1 MRISQWEFQEKVTA
15 RSTYR
20 SVAQS
25 SQRNLHLAHEAIL
38 VNTLA
43 LAVLRLL
50 GPHLLHVLENHVA
63 VTVERLDTGEEL
75 AVVAAGNQDLGVVA
89 GSGLQQRQRTCG
101 KLMLFDEGD
110 FIFAVCVKNLAV
122 SLSVQCM

>member
-1 MRISQWEFQEKVTA
+1 MGVSQWEFQEKVTA
-15 RSTYR
+15 RSTDR

-75 AVVAAGNQDLGVVA
+75 AVVAAGNQDLCARADG
-89 GSGLQQRQRTCG
+89 GLQDG
-101 KLMLFDEGD
+101 KRSGGELVLLDLGD
-110 FIFAVCVKNLAV
+110 LVLAAGQV
-122 SLSVQCM
+122 STG